1 MSSNSNTFLAVF
13 LGSKTSPQMTAWNAL
28 PEAERQAK
36 MQQGLA
42 AWHGWVDKHK
52 GAIVELGGPLGKTLK
67 VNARGITEVSNA
79 MGGFTVVRAASQ
91 QEAAKLFENHP
102 HFAIFPGE
110 SVEIMPVLPI
120 PGGS

>member
-67 VNARGITEVSNA
+67 ANAGGITEVSNA
-79 MGGFTVVRAASQ
+79 MGGFTVIRAASQ